1 MVQRARASLRVKQ
14 RMCVPL
20 SAARETGHSRLAGED
35 SPRRMADPGQPLLPM
50 PGSLPWSPSAPL
62 AQAQQMPTMF
72 NNSLSST
79 KIVTEGFFVVVLFVF
94 RLFVLLK
101 RTAIQINI
109 YMMAF

>member
-20 SAARETGHSRLAGED
+20 PAARETGHSRLAGED
-35 SPRRMADPGQPLLPM
+35 SPRRMADPGQPLLPT
-50 PGSLPWSPSAPL
+50 PGSRPWSPSAPL
-62 AQAQQMPTMF
+62 AQAQQMPTTF
-72 NNSLSST
+72 NGSLSST
-79 KIVTEGFFVVVLFVF
+79 KIITEGFFVVLFVF